1 MRDNLKML
9 GARGVPFCLYPQKE
23 LAMTIQLSD
32 HFTYSRLVRF
42 TLPSIAMMIFTS
54 IYGVVDGI
62 FVSNFAGK
70 TAFAAINL
78 IIPYLMVFGTLG
90 FMVGTGGTALV
101 SMTLGMGDRKK
112 ANEIFSLLTYT
123 ALIGGIALTILSM
136 VFMRPAARLLGAEGQ
151 MLEDAVTYGYIVQ
164 SVLTA
169 YILQYAFQSFCIAAE
184 KPNLALNMTLVSG
197 CTNIVLDALFVGAFR
212 WGLIGAAVATA
223 LAQTAGAVIPI
234 VYFARKNPSLLK
246 LGKCRFDGRA
256 LLRTATNGSSELMSN
271 LSMSLVSMLYN
282 IQLMAY
288 AGEDGIAAYGV
299 IMYVNFIFIAVFI
312 GLSIGAAPIIGFNH
326 GAQNHTELRNVLKK
340 CLTLLLGFALVLT
353 LAAELLARPLAGIFV
368 GYDETLHE
376 LTTRGFRIY
385 ILSFLL
391 CGFNIFG
398 SSFFTALNNGLI
410 SALISF
416 LRTLVFQIGAVL
428 VLPLIFKLDGIW
440 WSVVAAELGSLMLT
454 LWFMAR
460 YRHRYHYA

>member
-1 MRDNLKML
+1 
-9 GARGVPFCLYPQKE
+9 
-23 LAMTIQLSD
+23 MTIQLSD
-32 HFTYSRLVRF
+32 HFTYSRLLRF

-78 IIPYLMVFGTLG
+78 IMPYLMVFGTLG
-90 FMVGTGGTALV
+90 FMIGTGGTALV
-101 SMTLGMGDRKK
+101 SMTLGMGDKK
-112 ANEIFSLLTYT
+112 RANELFSLLTYT
-123 ALIGGIALTILSM
+123 AILGGLALTVISM
-136 VFMRPAARLLGAEGQ
+136 VFLRPAAIALGAEGQ

-184 KPNLALNMTLVSG
+184 KPNLSLGMTVAAG
-197 CTNIVLDALFVGAFR
+197 CINIVLDALFVGFFR

-223 LAQTAGAVIPI
+223 IAQTVGAIIPI
-234 VYFARKNPSLLK
+234 VYFLRSNKSLLR
-246 LGKCRFDGRA
+246 LGKCRFDGKA
-256 LLRTATNGSSELMSN
+256 LLRTAANGSSELMSN

-282 IQLMAY
+282 LQLMAY

-299 IMYVNFIFIAVFI
+299 IMYVNFIFIAVFV
-312 GLSIGAAPIIGFNH
+312 GLSIGSAPIIGFNH
-326 GAQNHTELRNVLKK
+326 GAENHAELKNVLKK
-340 CLTLLLGFALVLT
+340 CLTLMAVFSVVLT
-353 LAAELLARPLAGIFV
+353 GAAELVSKPLAGVFV
-368 GYDETLHE
+368 SYDPQLHDM
-376 LTTRGFRIY
+376 TTRGFRIY

-416 LRTLVFQIGAVL
+416 LRTLVFQIAAVMI
-428 VLPLIFKLDGIW
+428 LPMLFELDGIW
-440 WSVVAAELGSLMLT
+440 WSVVAAEVGSLALTAFFMLK
-454 LWFMAR
+454 
-460 YRHRYHYA
+460 YRKRYHYA